1 LRRDPTAANL
11 SLKSSRRPEFS
22 IRDPGARA
30 TSRREVDD
38 VASLADGRSERWTDR
53 VLQTLGKDS
62 SVRALKPE
70 VSIVVPLFNE
80 EACVARLVR
89 SLEAFRAT
97 FDRACEVVLVDDG
110 STDLTAAV
118 VESALPNL
126 PDYRLVRLRSN
137 AGQTAAMAAG
147 LDHARGEIIVFM
159 DGDLQNDPQD
169 IPRLL
174 KKIDEGFDLVSGWRR
189 DRKDRALT
197 RKLPSYV
204 ANRLIG
210 IVTGVRLHDYGCTLK
225 AYRARVLRPLKLY
238 SDMHRF
244 LPALSDRAGAR
255 ICEIVV
261 RHHPRTAGYSKYGL
275 SRVLKV
281 AFDLVVLKMILDFAG
296 RPMHYFGLLSL
307 AFLALAGIA
316 AATWA
321 LNLVKNWLE
330 GTIILPAIVVLFFV
344 SFLYFLFLGLLA
356 ELIHDAGGGEGSGL
370 ARAVAETV

>member
-1 LRRDPTAANL
+1 LHPEISIVIPLYNEEECVAKLVRRLEEFRAGF
-11 SLKSSRRPEFS
+11 SRRS
-22 IRDPGARA
+22 
-30 TSRREVDD
+30 
-38 VASLADGRSERWTDR
+38 
-53 VLQTLGKDS
+53 
-62 SVRALKPE
+62 
-70 VSIVVPLFNE
+70 
-80 EACVARLVR
+80 
-89 SLEAFRAT
+89 
-97 FDRACEVVLVDDG
+97 EVVLVDDG
-110 STDLTAAV
+110 STDRTADI
-118 VESALPNL
+118 VEAALPNL
-126 PDYRLVRLRSN
+126 PEYRLVRLRSN
-137 AGQTAAMAAG
+137 AGQTAAMSAG
-147 LDHARGEIIVFM
+147 LDHARGDVIVFM
-159 DGDLQNDPQD
+159 DGDLQNDPAD

-174 KKIDEGFDLVSGWRR
+174 AKIDEGYDLVSGWRR

-210 IVTGVRLHDYGCTLK
+210 IVTGVKLHDYGCTLK

-296 RPMHYFGLLSL
+296 RPMHYFGAMSL
-307 AFLALAGIA
+307 AFLGGAALTGAV
-316 AATWA
+316 WA
-321 LNLVKNWLE
+321 WNLDRGWRE
-330 GTIILPAIVVLFFV
+330 GTIILPAIVILFFV

-356 ELIHDAGGGEGSGL
+356 ELIHDAGGGDGASF
-370 ARAVAETV
+370 ARSVAETV

>member
-1 LRRDPTAANL
+1 MQ
-11 SLKSSRRPEFS
+11 PE
-22 IRDPGARA
+22 I
-30 TSRREVDD
+30 
-38 VASLADGRSERWTDR
+38 
-53 VLQTLGKDS
+53 
-62 SVRALKPE
+62 
-70 VSIVVPLFNE
+70 SIVIPLFNE
-80 EACVARLVR
+80 EECVARLVR
-89 SLEAFRAT
+89 RLEEFRT
-97 FDRACEVVLVDDG
+97 GFDRASEVLLVDDG
-110 STDLTAAV
+110 STDRTAVIIEA
-118 VESALPNL
+118 ALPNL
-126 PDYRLVRLRSN
+126 KNYRLVRLRSN
-137 AGQTAAMAAG
+137 AGQTAAMSAG
-147 LDHARGEIIVFM
+147 LDHALGDVIVFM
-159 DGDLQNDPQD
+159 DGDLQNDPAD

-174 KKIDEGFDLVSGWRR
+174 AKIDEGYDLVSGWRR

-210 IVTGVRLHDYGCTLK
+210 IVTGVKLHDYGCTLK

-296 RPMHYFGLLSL
+296 RPMHYFGAMSLS
-307 AFLALAGIA
+307 FLGLAGVA
-316 AATWA
+316 GAVWA
-321 LNLVKNWLE
+321 WNIDRGWLE
-330 GTIILPAIVVLFFV
+330 GKIILPAIIVLFFV

-356 ELIHDAGGGEGSGL
+356 ELIHDAGGGDGASF
-370 ARAVAETV
+370 ARSVAETI